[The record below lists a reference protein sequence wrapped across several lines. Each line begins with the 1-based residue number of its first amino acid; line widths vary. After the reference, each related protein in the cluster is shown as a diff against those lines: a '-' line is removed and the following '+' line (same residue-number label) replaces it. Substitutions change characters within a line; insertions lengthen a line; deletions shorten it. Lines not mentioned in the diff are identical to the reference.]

1 MPTAAFSFVPPR
13 HFALRWAERRGLVIR
28 SLGPLLALFLLAGC
42 ASKEITT
49 APQGPGTMEG
59 ISMERALI
67 LSHAQQAIGT
77 PYRFGGNSPAGL
89 DCSGLVEMTYH
100 AAGLRVPRTADQQY
114 RALPGT
120 DTPRPGDLLFFG
132 SGSKATHVGIYRGNR
147 QMIHAP
153 GSGRQVVSVP
163 LDIDYWEQRYLGAA
177 ALAP

>member
-1 MPTAAFSFVPPR
+1 MPITPCYPVVRFPFARHLPR
-13 HFALRWAERRGLVIR
+13 ALQR
-28 SLGPLLALFLLAGC
+28 LGALLALFLLAGC
-42 ASKEITT
+42 ASKEIAT
-49 APQGPGTMEG
+49 APSQGANMAG

-77 PYRFGGNSPAGL
+77 PYRFGGNTPRGL
-89 DCSGLVEMTYH
+89 DCSGLVEMTYR
-100 AAGLRVPRTADQQY
+100 AAGLNVPRTADQQY

-120 DTPRPGDLLFFG
+120 DSPRPGDLLFFG

-163 LDIDYWEQRYLGAA
+163 LDIDYWENRYLGAA